1 MSTATVKPVARRQHS
16 GLGRP
21 NLHNFAA
28 HPKRLPNRRVQ
39 RGAAACSAVRGAPRP
54 AIGARAGWG
63 VRLKVL
69 AIGVVAVIGGSV
81 GTVGYIS
88 AVCDVPTEAPV
99 AGDAAWAHVEP

>member
-1 MSTATVKPVARRQHS
+1 MSTAIASPVARREHS

-28 HPKRLPNRRVQ
+28 HPKRLPGRRTH
-39 RGAAACSAVRGAPRP
+39 RGAAACSVERDALHSPNA
-54 AIGARAGWG
+54 ARAGWG

-69 AIGVVAVIGGSV
+69 VIGVIAMIGGSV

-88 AVCDVPTEAPV
+88 AVCDVSTEAPV